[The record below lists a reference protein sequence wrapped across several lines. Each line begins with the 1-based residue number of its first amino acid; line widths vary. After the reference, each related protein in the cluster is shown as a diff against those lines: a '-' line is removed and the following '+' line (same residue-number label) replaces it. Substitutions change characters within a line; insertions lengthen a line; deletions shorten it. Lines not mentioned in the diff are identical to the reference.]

1 MSNAER
7 ITVRASTTYD
17 VVIGRSSLGELGE
30 WARQRGGKFAI
41 VTDTNVGPHHLSKVR
56 SVLEDAAVSGV
67 CSHTFAAGEASKN
80 ISTLSAIL
88 EFLAES
94 ELCRSDTVIAL
105 GGGVVGDITALAAA
119 LYMRG
124 VSYIQIPTSVVA
136 AVDSSV
142 GGKCAVDLRAGKNL
156 AGVFKQPS
164 LVVCDP
170 DMLDTLPD
178 CEVSC
183 GMAEVI
189 KYGLGF
195 DADLF
200 AEAAKGGREAAYSLI
215 ARCVDIK
222 RRVVEE
228 DEFDHGERMKLNLG
242 HTAGHAIE
250 RLSDFS
256 IPHGAAVGMG
266 LYIMTRA
273 FLPEKAEAV
282 ERALEANGLAVHAPF
297 SARDIARA
305 ALGDKKRSG
314 DFTSLI
320 VPTAIGSC
328 EIRRA
333 ANSEL
338 EDIFRRGTE

>member
-1 MSNAER
+1 MSVPER
-7 ITVRASTTYD
+7 ITVRASTAYD
-17 VVIGRSSLGELGE
+17 VVIGRGALCELGVRAAE
-30 WARQRGGKFAI
+30 HGGKFAV
-41 VTDTNVGPHHLSKVR
+41 VTDTNVGAHHLAKVR
-56 SVLEDAAVSGV
+56 SVLRGAAVSGV
-67 CSHTFAAGEASKN
+67 YTHTFDAGEASKN
-80 ISTLSAIL
+80 ITTLSGIL
-88 EFLAES
+88 EFLAGS
-94 ELCRSDTVIAL
+94 ELCRNDTVIAL
-105 GGGVVGDITALAAA
+105 GGGVVGDITALSAA

-124 VSYIQIPTSVVA
+124 VSYIQIPTSIVA

-142 GGKCAVDLRAGKNL
+142 GGKCAVDLKGGKNL

-170 DMLDTLPD
+170 NMIDTLPD

-183 GMAEVI
+183 GMAEVL

-195 DADLF
+195 DAELF
-200 AEAAKGGREAAYSLI
+200 AEAAKGGRETAYSLI

-228 DEFDHGERMKLNLG
+228 DEFDRGERMKLNLG

-250 RLSDFS
+250 KLSDFA

-273 FLPEKAEAV
+273 FLPEKSQDVA
-282 ERALEANGLAVHAPF
+282 RALEANGLEVRTAF

-305 ALGDKKRSG
+305 ALGDKKRDG
-314 DFTSLI
+314 DFTSLV
-320 VPTAIGSC
+320 VPTAIGKC
-328 EIRRA
+328 EVRRA

-338 EDIFRRGTE
+338 EAIFARGID